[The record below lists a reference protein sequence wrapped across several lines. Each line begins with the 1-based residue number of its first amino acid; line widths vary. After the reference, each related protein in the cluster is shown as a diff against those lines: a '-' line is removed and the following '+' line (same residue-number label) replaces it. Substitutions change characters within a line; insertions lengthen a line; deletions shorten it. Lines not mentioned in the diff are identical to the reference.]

1 MGLVALWVAGQ
12 LALPASVPTADAP
25 RSMKLLEEPPSP
37 RERLVRTLIA
47 PLSAA
52 GGTATG
58 TGIGVVLG
66 FAVGYLADLLVTPPL
81 FVPNGFGLPAP
92 RLANTML
99 RVGAAIGGAIG
110 YGMGIIGPGRLFEPT
125 LSAQR
130 RAILIGAVIF
140 VVVGAAWLVTLA
152 AGVLM
157 PALPFLITGSALV
170 AFAVPPLVDL
180 TRPRVEGVTL
190 VAF

>member
-12 LALPASVPTADAP
+12 LALPASMPTNEAP
-25 RSMKLLEEPPSP
+25 RAMKLLEEPPSP

-66 FAVGYLADLLVTPPL
+66 FAVGYLADLFTTSVGSWFPT
-81 FVPNGFGLPAP
+81 P

-99 RVGAAIGGAIG
+99 RIGAAIGGAIG

-140 VVVGAAWLVTLA
+140 VVVGAAWVVTLA
-152 AGVLM
+152 AGVLI
-157 PALPFLITGSALV
+157 PALPFLITGSALI

-180 TRPRVEGVTL
+180 TRPRVEGLTIA
-190 VAF
+190 AF